1 MNCVAAI
8 QFDEEKQ
15 RFVLVSGS
23 NRVEIRKTKA
33 LKKFVTDSPDIS
45 LDIIAALK
53 DQWFPDADVTED
65 MNKSIAENMLGWMDD
80 NGNCG
85 IDEKMAEY
93 VKAKYPDLAG
103 KFPQFFEPE
112 YAEFEDVE
120 EVTTDAA

>member
-53 DQWFPDADVTED
+53 DQWFPEDIEDAV
-65 MNKSIAENMLGWMDD
+65 I
-80 NGNCG
+80 
-85 IDEKMAEY
+85 
-93 VKAKYPDLAG
+93 
-103 KFPQFFEPE
+103 
-112 YAEFEDVE
+112 VE
-120 EVTTDAA
+120 EELKHAV